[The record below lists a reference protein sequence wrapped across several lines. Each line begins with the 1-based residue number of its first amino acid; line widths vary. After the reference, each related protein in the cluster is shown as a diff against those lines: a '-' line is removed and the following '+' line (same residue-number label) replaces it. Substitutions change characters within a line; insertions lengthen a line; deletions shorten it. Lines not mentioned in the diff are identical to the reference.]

1 MIINYCSIYGDS
13 DERNLYFD
21 MGDKIKI
28 DYCEVC
34 KMVLNRD
41 EAILQA
47 AKIVKI
53 RKKKFFFGTLDGV
66 SIASQRF
73 YDIYHTYNMQGIE
86 FIPFEKS
93 HGYYVCKFLYTMHFD
108 IVRSKSV
115 RIEYQGK
122 VSYGILDN
130 GNCSVCK
137 RSFGHHHPW
146 PYRMTVEDEKK
157 LNSNTFYRSDI
168 EFGEMNFQHPLLWAT
183 DGIIQAFTKE
193 KCRIFYKN
201 VEGNFGKGDC
211 GKAVL

>member
-1 MIINYCSIYGDS
+1 
-13 DERNLYFD
+13 
-21 MGDKIKI
+21 
-28 DYCEVC
+28 
-34 KMVLNRD
+34 
-41 EAILQA
+41 
-47 AKIVKI
+47 
-53 RKKKFFFGTLDGV
+53 
-66 SIASQRF
+66 
-73 YDIYHTYNMQGIE
+73 MQGIE

>member
-1 MIINYCSIYGDS
+1 
-13 DERNLYFD
+13 
-21 MGDKIKI
+21 
-28 DYCEVC
+28 
-34 KMVLNRD
+34 MVLNRD

-53 RKKKFFFGTLDGV
+53 RKKKFFFSTLDGV

-93 HGYYVCKFLYTMHFD
+93 YGYYVCKFLYTMHFD

-168 EFGEMNFQHPLLWAT
+168 EFGERNFQHPLLWAT